1 MKTEALMEL
10 YPFEVR
16 TATGRTGLYE
26 QEGHAY
32 ARAVN
37 LRYSP
42 RPEHGLIT
50 ISHRGR
56 VLETMVNIVAEEI
69 IRGKVT

>member
-1 MKTEALMEL
+1 MNPHE
-10 YPFEVR
+10 YEVR
-16 TATGRTGLYE
+16 TAIGRIGLYE
-26 QEGHAY
+26 QEGHAH

-56 VLETMVNIVAEEI
+56 VLETMVNIVAEQI
-69 IRGKVT
+69 IRGKAA